1 MNTVRTAWQQQ
12 QARWRGAWARFTARS
27 VREQLMLVAVLALL
41 VFWLVDALWLTPAL
55 AQRKA
60 ALAREA
66 TLLQGQQQVQQELQS
81 TIQQRATEAAQRQLE
96 LKRLREQWSVLQQ
109 QQPQVAQADAART
122 LALLES
128 LVQRQA
134 QAAPAGALQLVALR
148 AVPDVAP
155 PSPTASAPSA
165 PRVYRHGVQLVLT
178 GRYEALQAYVQA
190 LARAGELP
198 LRLRGLS
205 LDVVEHPTLE
215 LTVDLETLSTDP
227 TWLAL

>member
-1 MNTVRTAWQQQ
+1 
-12 QARWRGAWARFTARS
+12 
-27 VREQLMLVAVLALL
+27 
-41 VFWLVDALWLTPAL
+41 
-55 AQRKA
+55 
-60 ALAREA
+60 
-66 TLLQGQQQVQQELQS
+66 
-81 TIQQRATEAAQRQLE
+81 
-96 LKRLREQWSVLQQ
+96 
-109 QQPQVAQADAART
+109 
-122 LALLES
+122 
-128 LVQRQA
+128 
-134 QAAPAGALQLVALR
+134 
-148 AVPDVAP
+148 
-155 PSPTASAPSA
+155 ASAPSA

>member
-1 MNTVRTAWQQQ
+1 MSAARTAWQQQ
-12 QARWRGAWARFTARS
+12 QARWQAAWGRFAARS
-27 VREQLMLVAVLALL
+27 LREQLMLVAVLALL
-41 VFWLVDALWLTPAL
+41 VFWALDALWLSPGL

-66 TLLQGQQQVQQELQS
+66 AAFQGQQQLQQALQAS
-81 TIQQRATEAAQRQLE
+81 AQERAAEAAQLEAERQA
-96 LKRLREQWSVLQQ
+96 LRQQWAALQQ
-109 QQPQVAQADAART
+109 SQPQATQADAART

-134 QAAPAGALQLVALR
+134 QAAPPGALQLVALR
-148 AVPDVAP
+148 ALPDVSAP
-155 PSPTASAPSA
+155 EAAASATGV

-190 LARAGELP
+190 LARAGEMP
-198 LRLRGLS
+198 LRLRALS

-227 TWLAL
+227 AWLAL